1 MEGIS
6 PTSIGGVLNY
16 AQMEDLIKFV
26 REQHAICETALA
38 ALKEHGDLLNQRD
51 WFIGRR
57 DANKL
62 ILLRLEDL
70 GVL

>member
-1 MEGIS
+1 
-6 PTSIGGVLNY
+6 
-16 AQMEDLIKFV
+16 MEDLIKFV
-26 REQHAICETALA
+26 REQLAICETALS
-38 ALKEHGDLLNQRD
+38 ALNEHGDLLNQKD
-51 WFIGRR
+51 WFTGRR